1 MTGRPRVVVVGAGF
15 GGLAATRALADAPV
29 EVIVVDRNNFHTF
42 QPLLYQVAT
51 AGLDPENIAYGVRA
65 ILRRQGNATFRM
77 AAAAGVDWGGRR
89 LLLDGEDPLPF
100 DFLVLAAGAKTE
112 SFGVDGVEEHGF
124 PLKTLADSARL
135 RSHVLLQFE
144 KADADPSLI
153 DAGAL
158 TFAIVGGGPTGV
170 ELAGAMSELI
180 THVLARDF
188 PRLDVARARIVL
200 IEMTGQLLAS
210 FHPQSQR
217 HARTTLESR
226 GVEVLLDTA
235 VKRVTPDTVELA
247 GAPAIPACT
256 VVWAAGVRAV
266 SLADGVGLAQTRGG
280 RVVVDEDL
288 RPPGHPEAFV
298 IGDIAAAPAPGGGF
312 WPQLAPVA
320 IQEARHAARQIRR
333 MLDGQPTEP
342 FEYHDPGTMATI
354 GRNAAVA
361 ELGRFRF
368 RGFIA
373 WVMWLVLHLVQLIGF
388 RNRASVLLDWSW
400 NYVTYDRSDRLID
413 LELLER
419 RFPSV
424 TSG

>member
-1 MTGRPRVVVVGAGF
+1 MTERVRVVVVGAGF
-15 GGLAATRALADAPV
+15 GGLAAVKALADAPV
-29 EVIVVDRNNFHTF
+29 EMVVVDRNNFHTF

-51 AGLDPENIAYGVRA
+51 AGLDPENIAYGVRG
-65 ILRRQGNATFRM
+65 ILRRQANATFRM
-77 AAAAGVDWGGRR
+77 AAATGVDWDNRR
-89 LLLDGEDPLPF
+89 LLLAGEDPLPF
-100 DFLVLAAGAKTE
+100 DFLILAAGAKTE
-112 SFGVDGVEEHGF
+112 SYGVEGVETYAL

-144 KADADPSLI
+144 RADADPRLI

-188 PRLDVARARIVL
+188 PRLDVTRARIVL
-200 IEMTGQLLAS
+200 IEMTEHLLGS

-217 HARTTLESR
+217 HARETLEGR
-226 GVEVLLDTA
+226 GVEVLLNA
-235 VKRVTPDTVELA
+235 SVKRVSADTVEL
-247 GAPAIPACT
+247 GAAAIPACT

-266 SLADGVGLAQTRGG
+266 SLAGGVGLEQARGG

-312 WPQLAPVA
+312 QPQLAPVA

-333 MLDGQPTEP
+333 ILDGQPTEP

-361 ELGRFRF
+361 ELGRLRF

-388 RNRASVLLDWSW
+388 RNRASVLLDWAW